1 MYFYSQP
8 TLREKYMQP
17 MRRLSGFRHRANID
31 IRFSGYKT
39 KQSEVRQDER

>member
-8 TLREKYMQP
+8 TVREKYIQP

>member
-1 MYFYSQP
+1 MYFCSHP

-17 MRRLSGFRHRANID
+17 MRRLSGFRHWANID